1 MRRRTANVRKSVRGD
16 GVPGTR
22 GFSWGTRHTECLVPP
37 VGFSGGRAWR
47 LRGHAVP
54 RALSRRM
61 SVRTLA
67 VLLFSGSR
75 GGVLWVE
82 GFRDWF
88 EAMDDGPSRP
98 RRCYWVVLPWDTLGH
113 SKEKMQI

>member
-22 GFSWGTRHTECLVPP
+22 GFSWGTRHTECLVPN
-37 VGFSGGRAWR
+37 
-47 LRGHAVP
+47 AVP

-98 RRCYWVVLPWDTLGH
+98 RRCYWAVLPWDTLGH
-113 SKEKMQI
+113 SKENMQI